1 MNAIPFQ
8 TVIYEKVGPIAYVT
22 LNRPR
27 QINAVNIQMRDDLY
41 EVLSAA
47 RDDPEVRVL
56 ILKGAGERGFCSGA
70 DVTEFGTA
78 PSPIV
83 AREVRWTRDLWGLF
97 LSLRKPVVV
106 AIHGYAIGAGIEM
119 SLCCD
124 IRIASDDARFSLPEV
139 TLGMIPAA
147 GGTQT
152 VPRHVKRGHALELL
166 LQGEM
171 IGAEDALRIG
181 LVQRIVPRAELL
193 PAAEALASRLAELN
207 PHAVAAMKEA
217 VYLGLDLPLEE
228 GLRLERRL
236 AARVK
241 LAQPS
246 T

>member
-1 MNAIPFQ
+1 MPTTSI
-8 TVIYEKVGPIAYVT
+8 IYEKAGPVASVT

-27 QINAVNIQMRDDLY
+27 QINAVNTQMRDDLF

-47 RDDPEVRVL
+47 RDDPEVRSIL
-56 ILKGAGERGFCSGA
+56 LKGAGERGFCSGA

-78 PSPIV
+78 PSPII
-83 AREVRWTRDLWGLF
+83 AREVRWARDLWGLF
-97 LSLRKPVVV
+97 LSLRKPIVV

-124 IRIASDDARFSLPEV
+124 LRIASDDARFSLPEV

-166 LQGEM
+166 LKGEM
-171 IGAEDALRIG
+171 IGAEDALRVG
-181 LVQRIVPRAELL
+181 LVQRVVPRDRLL
-193 PAAEALASRLAELN
+193 PIAESLAQRLAELN
-207 PHAVAAMKEA
+207 PIAVAALKEA
-217 VYLGLDLPLEE
+217 VYQGLDLPLDE

-241 LAQPS
+241 LAQ
-246 T
+246 TVGR